1 MPAFETRPADS
12 VRDRLKPV
20 PRLPLLVV
28 DGDSLAHRAYHGL
41 PKTIVRSEGR
51 PSGAIVGFTNMLVR
65 LWEAESPRAVLVG
78 WDTLEVPT
86 YRHEAFAG
94 YQGGREFD
102 EALLEQLELLPELI
116 RALGFAVAKAPGYE
130 ADDFLAAAA
139 AQEEAGGGSVLVA
152 TSDRDAF
159 QLASERTTILQ
170 PVRGVSELARIGPA
184 EVRER
189 YGVEPEQ
196 VPDFIA
202 LRGDPSDRL
211 PGARGVGP
219 KTAAS
224 LLAEYGSL
232 EALLAAGRFS
242 AEQEELRLY
251 RRIAALDAS
260 APLPSLADQ
269 APTWAEASS
278 LLRSWGMNVVADR
291 LDRSTS

>member
-1 MPAFETRPADS
+1 MPAFEAGQAAS

-41 PKTIVRSEGR
+41 PKTIVRAEGR

-102 EALLEQLELLPELI
+102 EALLEQLELLPELV
-116 RALGFAVAKAPGYE
+116 RALGFAVAKVPGYE

-159 QLASERTTILQ
+159 QLASE
-170 PVRGVSELARIGPA
+170 
-184 EVRER
+184 
-189 YGVEPEQ
+189 
-196 VPDFIA
+196 
-202 LRGDPSDRL
+202 
-211 PGARGVGP
+211 
-219 KTAAS
+219 
-224 LLAEYGSL
+224 
-232 EALLAAGRFS
+232 
-242 AEQEELRLY
+242 
-251 RRIAALDAS
+251 
-260 APLPSLADQ
+260 
-269 APTWAEASS
+269 
-278 LLRSWGMNVVADR
+278 
-291 LDRSTS
+291 